1 MQTLDEKV
9 AEWSAILSTREEENT
24 KLFEENDR
32 LKQELETLK
41 IDKDRMSVH
50 ALVMTMKEKDDQITC
65 LKEQL
70 IDAAREVS
78 ESTALLGEVK
88 KGLGPEESEVL
99 KIERMK
105 RTQKTLKEKENLI
118 LEMENQIKLLETN
131 MELKDEE
138 IRTLEERLR
147 GYETG
152 EYGLA
157 EAISEWKATKLELVA
172 KERQLDEVCQAAGQA
187 ESNASQLLLENDCL
201 RQRLNISP
209 SEDINIDGFVSQR
222 RVKEDETK
230 ALNIVLQGE
239 IEKLENERL
248 DLKQKLRKMARQL
261 VQNSSINELSLQSI
275 LSSEAAC
282 EEKAQ
287 GEWTNALQGAAPITE
302 VPEVWQSRIKAANDE
317 ISRLATEVEKERLLQ
332 QKTATK
338 MNLLTELNVQLEAGL
353 SKLQETLKTC
363 TKASGDSAV
372 ILECPVL
379 GKLLAALDARSIME
393 DSDNTRFLKCRVD
406 YLEGS
411 NDELRRELQET
422 RLVAATAQLQLDAQ
436 TERLTNLE
444 MQLRN
449 EAGLLSG
456 SLEQL
461 LVTQQIAAT
470 ALPPGLSG
478 NSSETIAAL
487 EEHLVIALNELEEKS
502 QQTRKL
508 ERNLDDLRRKF
519 ALCRHKQGLLYND
532 FLVERKSWNT
542 ERSTLEAQMQQLT
555 AEKTEL
561 TVYKEELLSYLENCK
576 KTEESSDKEERDRH
590 LGEVTR
596 EILKLRINE
605 GVMMR
610 KYTSVS
616 DQLVSLEK
624 ERNRLRNDLIHHESA
639 CMARVGYYSRL
650 KELSAFQFDQLQKQ
664 LDGTVPIGE
673 LVELRRQFDEL
684 TAKYRE
690 LLELQGRADVERSA
704 STEAKARFQRLSEE
718 HEAVKAQ
725 LVVAKE
731 RLYIL
736 ESSWVAV
743 GKKSPLS
750 PDIASEQP
758 QSEGSMQAMAKALAT
773 AELRELNERE
783 RANHLQA
790 MHAAL
795 KTACDQLEQR
805 NTELEQK
812 VAELTK
818 TCLEQQK
825 IEASLRDELSEAA
838 PKEVYEACKER
849 LENLEQAELKVRLE
863 NEALKEVSTIA
874 AAQVK
879 AFNDMKTDAEKEQT
893 ILKSVITEL
902 ESSTDEKA
910 AMARLHRQITRLQ
923 ISEATA
929 VRRLAAANDKITR
942 LDNTILRLE
951 KNFDERN
958 CTLIHLQN
966 QSRTR
971 ERRLRSTIAN
981 LRSRFAGC
989 IPLPEQERL
998 ARLLT
1003 NYMKECQRLR
1013 ECLEVS
1019 EREHFQALS
1028 EAVSAKERSDLS
1040 AEAADLLKGEPNQ
1053 FEFQAG
1059 LSAKLVEWQ
1068 GKLAELRASEAVQQR
1083 QSERSRQLME
1093 HLQNVVRTQEDQ
1105 IAQLDAENAR
1115 LSKELDQQ
1123 EMQWERREEELAAVL
1138 SIAEKGLVRRN
1149 KTGLVSSEFVKTDVP
1164 QLPDPTQPME
1174 KQLEAAVD
1182 TIRRMSVAQQG
1193 LQQQL
1198 EETNG
1203 HIREVNSVI
1212 QKRES
1217 VAPRFNESPLAAPS
1231 SAIIQSELQAT
1242 QAAPLESS
1250 AVHAPPRV
1258 TVPLPPPPALTE
1270 ALEAAHQRLAS
1281 KEASLARTN
1290 DLLREAHEEIQQLQQ
1305 NHVTEVSALQAQLTE
1320 EKMKVAKLSQPPIL
1334 STADGGNPADLDL
1347 KRRVQL
1353 LEASMR
1359 EQSEAAIQ
1367 QTSRYHEALRES
1379 EAWRLKFTELQSVLQ
1394 AKLKKRDETHQNEK
1408 EDLEGRLRELEQTVE
1423 TRNLQIKELTKAVKF
1438 LKRRVTRSPDVLQ
1451 KKSIA
1456 KVQSEVEEKEVE
1468 HQMLMTSATEET
1480 RSLPPA
1486 EDVEVNIA
1494 PFMQTNQNAAP
1505 MSIVEAVPVNQNK
1518 PEADDLQVKLVKQTQ
1533 QQSSFA
1539 SPCNVRQEFIIHSS
1553 PDNSAH
1559 KEATLKNLKVKFDE
1573 LEEENKV
1580 LKAELIRRKSFRVM
1594 TVDPN
1599 LVRELNQKI
1608 RKLEEENSRLKN
1620 AAEKPYEDTFSIL
1633 KVANETTG
1641 SRGKPENSDIE
1652 ERRISVWRSRKRLE
1666 GELQQTQELLKASQK
1681 EVEVLR
1687 TKLTQAQLYMQA
1699 EDEKNTLI
1707 VKQPR
1712 KLERSCPPEDLLV
1725 VDTSPF
1731 QNTDLVTAVQPL
1743 RRSKSELVVSP
1754 STELHRSIAGDLDTQ
1769 IDSIKLHNQLLQ
1781 ERVFDL
1787 EKRLVSSGLST
1798 PSQIHLDRLAQ
1809 KEKLNYASENLQLR
1823 FDLETARLEASRL
1836 KSRVDELERDPRLA
1850 RRKDQQ
1856 DAKRKPTVSFS
1867 VDSDTSSTSS
1877 IRKIGE
1883 SGKSTKELEKIIAKM
1898 KKVLDRTLAENEQLR
1913 CTPEAVSQEQLNR
1926 LLSEKEAI
1934 KTELKKSRETAEAEL
1949 TEQRRQAEVQT
1960 ARLGREYEKLRK
1972 ELEKERKAHEETN
1985 SRLVRSQYHLSTLE
1999 KENTQLQERLQT
2011 MTKDRSGFH
2020 GRVPTPRR
2028 PNQGSALPHSARR

>member
-1 MQTLDEKV
+1 MQ
-9 AEWSAILSTREEENT
+9 ILCTREEENT
-24 KLFEENDR
+24 KLFEANDR

-50 ALVMTMKEKDDQITC
+50 ALVMTMKEKDDQITS

-105 RTQKTLKEKENLI
+105 RTQKTLREKENLI

-131 MELKDEE
+131 VELKDEE
-138 IRTLEERLR
+138 IRALEERLH

-239 IEKLENERL
+239 
-248 DLKQKLRKMARQL
+248 M
-261 VQNSSINELSLQSI
+261 
-275 LSSEAAC
+275 
-282 EEKAQ
+282 
-287 GEWTNALQGAAPITE
+287 
-302 VPEVWQSRIKAANDE
+302 KAANDE
-317 ISRLATEVEKERLLQ
+317 ISRLAADVEKERLLQ

-353 SKLQETLKTC
+353 SELQETLKTC

-379 GKLLAALDARSIME
+379 GKLLAALDARSITE

-461 LVTQQIAAT
+461 LVTHQIAAT

-478 NSSETIAAL
+478 SSSETIAAL
-487 EEHLVIALNELEEKS
+487 EEHLVIALNEVEEKS

-508 ERNLDDLRRKF
+508 ERDLDDLRRKF

-532 FLVERKSWNT
+532 FLMERKNWNA

-576 KTEESSDKEERDRH
+576 NTEENSDKEEQDRH

-605 GVMMR
+605 GVLMR

-650 KELSAFQFDQLQKQ
+650 KEMSAFQFDQLQKQ

-673 LVELRRQFDEL
+673 LVALRRQFDEL
-684 TAKYRE
+684 TAKYWE

-704 STEAKARFQRLSEE
+704 STEAKARFQRLAEE

-750 PDIASEQP
+750 PDIASEP
-758 QSEGSMQAMAKALAT
+758 QSEGGMQAMAKALAT

-849 LENLEQAELKVRLE
+849 LENLEQTELKMRLE

-874 AAQVK
+874 AAQTKKQLWHVFTGK
-879 AFNDMKTDAEKEQT
+879 SPGCRLKYSVT
-893 ILKSVITEL
+893 IENVASLRKR
-902 ESSTDEKA
+902 K
-910 AMARLHRQITRLQ
+910 

-1028 EAVSAKERSDLS
+1028 EAVNAKERSDLS
-1040 AEAADLLKGEPNQ
+1040 ADVADLLKSEPNQ

-1059 LSAKLVEWQ
+1059 LSAKLAEWQ

-1083 QSERSRQLME
+1083 QSERSRQLIE
-1093 HLQNVVRTQEDQ
+1093 HLQNVARTQEDQ

-1123 EMQWERREEELAAVL
+1123 EMQWERREAELAAAL
-1138 SIAEKGLVRRN
+1138 SIAEKGLIRRN
-1149 KTGLVSSEFVKTDVP
+1149 KTGLLSSEFEKTDIP
-1164 QLPDPTQPME
+1164 QLPDPTQPTE

-1203 HIREVNSVI
+1203 HIRELNSVI
-1212 QKRES
+1212 QRRDS
-1217 VAPRFNESPLAAPS
+1217 VAPRFNESPLVTLS
-1231 SAIIQSELQAT
+1231 SAIIQSDLQTT

-1250 AVHAPPRV
+1250 AVHAPPKV
-1258 TVPLPPPPALTE
+1258 TAHLPPPPALTE

-1290 DLLREAHEEIQQLQQ
+1290 DLLREAHEELQQLQQ

-1334 STADGGNPADLDL
+1334 STVDGGNPADLDL

-1408 EDLEGRLRELEQTVE
+1408 EELESRLRELGQTVE
-1423 TRNLQIKELTKAVKF
+1423 TRNVQIKELTKAVKF
-1438 LKRRVTRSPDVLQ
+1438 LKRRVTRSPDLLQ
-1451 KKSIA
+1451 KKSAA

-1468 HQMLMTSATEET
+1468 HQMLMSSVTEET
-1480 RSLPPA
+1480 RNLPPA
-1486 EDVEVNIA
+1486 DDVEVNIT

-1518 PEADDLQVKLVKQTQ
+1518 PEADGLQAKL
-1533 QQSSFA
+1533 
-1539 SPCNVRQEFIIHSS
+1539 
-1553 PDNSAH
+1553 AH
-1559 KEATLKNLKVKFDE
+1559 KEATLKDLKVKFDE

-1620 AAEKPYEDTFSIL
+1620 AAEKPYEDTLSIL

-1641 SRGKPENSDIE
+1641 IRGKPENSDIE
-1652 ERRISVWRSRKRLE
+1652 ERRIFVWRSRKRLE
-1666 GELQQTQELLKASQK
+1666 GELQQTRELLEASQK

-1687 TKLTQAQLYMQA
+1687 TKLTQAQQYMQT

-1712 KLERSCPPEDLLV
+1712 RKLERSCPPEDRLE

-1731 QNTDLVTAVQPL
+1731 QNTNLVTAVQPL

-1754 STELHRSIAGDLDTQ
+1754 STEVHRSITGDLDTQ

-1836 KSRVDELERDPRLA
+1836 KSRVDELERDPHLA

-1856 DAKRKPTVSFS
+1856 DAKLKPTVSFS

-1934 KTELKKSRETAEAEL
+1934 KAELKKSRENAEAAL

-2011 MTKDRSGFH
+2011 MAKDKSGFH